1 MFFFLGKVL
10 GKALLEG
17 LVLNVRLSIPL
28 LKHILGAPMS
38 LSDIKHIDPQL
49 HQSLTW
55 ILTNTDTD
63 SLCLNFIVE
72 GRELIP
78 NGQSITLHDGNKHL
92 YVQKVVEYYLFS
104 SVEVEIDRLLQGL
117 HCVVPENM
125 LHIFDYQELDLL
137 LSGLPEIDTADWKA
151 NTEIRF
157 LYERLEQETAVVD
170 WFWEIVEAFTQEQ
183 RGRLLQYVTGSSG
196 VPVEGFQVGSAFQSV
211 VVDVGMI
218 LTSHACRVLL
228 AWTEIFSISPSN
240 YRL

>member
-1 MFFFLGKVL
+1 MFFFMGKVL

-17 LVLNVRLSIPL
+17 LVLNVRLSVPL
-28 LKHILGAPMS
+28 LKHILGTPMS
-38 LSDIKHIDPQL
+38 LADIKHIDPQL
-49 HQSLTW
+49 HQSLAW
-55 ILTNTDTD
+55 ILANVNTD
-63 SLCLNFIVE
+63 SLCLNFVVE

-117 HCVVPENM
+117 HCIVPETM

-137 LSGLPEIDTADWKA
+137 LSGLPEIDTADWKS

-157 LYERLEQETAVVD
+157 LYERVEQETAVVE
-170 WFWEIVEAFTQEQ
+170 WFWEIVESFTQEQ

-196 VPVEGFQVGSAFQSV
+196 VPVEGFQVGITF
-211 VVDVGMI
+211 I
-218 LTSHACRVLL
+218 L
-228 AWTEIFSISPSN
+228 IN
-240 YRL
+240 DG